1 MKIGI
6 VQMQMNWTVAQ
17 NLMTIS
23 EHIESLVT
31 LDILIFP
38 ELALSGFHRNIKTE
52 SKMDLIQSAVSELC
66 HLAKKHK
73 TTLFFG
79 APTVV
84 GSHVFNS
91 YLCIS
96 NTGRVVAQW
105 DKTGLTESESS
116 FFSKGGNREVLTIN
130 GVRCSAIICREVEDI
145 DWFISQTRS
154 SRPGLIIWP
163 SYISQSGDERS
174 STGYFSAVSDIAN
187 KLGAFVLQC
196 NWPHALNDQSI
207 SGLGGSRI
215 LGRDGKCIFTMP
227 MDQVAVSIL
236 EFSEGSLQ
244 LVKPLSSVEAVL

>member
-1 MKIGI
+1 MKIGV

-52 SKMDLIQSAVSELC
+52 SKMDLIQSAVTELC

-116 FFSKGGNREVLTIN
+116 FFSKGGN
-130 GVRCSAIICREVEDI
+130 REVEDI

-236 EFSEGSLQ
+236 EFSEGCLQ